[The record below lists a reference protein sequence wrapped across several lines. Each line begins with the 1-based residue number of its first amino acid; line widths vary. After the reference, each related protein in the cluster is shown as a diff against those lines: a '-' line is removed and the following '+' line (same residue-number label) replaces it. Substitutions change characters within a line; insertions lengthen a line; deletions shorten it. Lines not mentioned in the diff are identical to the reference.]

1 MSSVMDDIRLPGSSV
16 RSVYVYEWPVR
27 ILHCLNAIGI
37 IVLVA
42 TGYYIGNPLI
52 PAAPGEATAQ
62 FVMGYVRFA
71 HFAAGYLVA
80 ILFLGRI
87 YWAIMGNHYARHLMF
102 PRLFDAKLWAGAWHQ
117 LKYYLFVV
125 DKQESRVGANPL
137 DQISTFLMF
146 TLPMIFL
153 ILTGFA
159 LYAEGTGQ
167 GSWEALAFRWV
178 RYLFGDS
185 QALHTW
191 HHVAMWALLCYVI
204 IHLYLVFRQ
213 EIMTDQSYVSTM
225 ISGYR
230 SFTAY

>member
-1 MSSVMDDIRLPGSSV
+1 M
-16 RSVYVYEWPVR
+16 W
-27 ILHCLNAIGI
+27 HFLNAIGI
-37 IVLVA
+37 VVLVA
-42 TGYYIGNPLI
+42 TGYYIGNPLL
-52 PAAPGEATAQ
+52 ATAPGEASAQ
-62 FVMGYVRFA
+62 FFMGYVRFA

-87 YWAIMGNHYARHLMF
+87 YWAIMGNHCARHLMF
-102 PRLFDAKLWAGAWHQ
+102 PALFDAKLWAGAWRQ

-125 DKQESRVGANPL
+125 DQQEARVAANPL
-137 DQISTFLMF
+137 DQIATFFMF

-153 ILTGFA
+153 IVTGFA
-159 LYAEGTGQ
+159 LYAEGTGA
-167 GSWEALAFRWV
+167 GSWQALAFGWV

-185 QALHTW
+185 QELHTW

-230 SFTAY
+230 SFKD

>member
-1 MSSVMDDIRLPGSSV
+1 MSSVMDDIRAPGSDV

-27 ILHCLNAIGI
+27 IWHFLDAIGV
-37 IVLVA
+37 IVLAA
-42 TGYYIGNPLI
+42 TGYYIANPLI

-102 PRLFDAKLWAGAWHQ
+102 PPLFDAKLWRGAWHQ
-117 LKYYLFVV
+117 LKYYLFIV
-125 DKQESRVGANPL
+125 DRQHLRVGANPL

-167 GSWEALAFRWV
+167 GSWQALAFGWV
-178 RYLFGDS
+178 RHLFGDS

-191 HHVAMWALLCYVI
+191 HHVAMWALLCYVV

-213 EIMTDQSYVSTM
+213 EIMTNQSYVSTM

-230 SFTAY
+230 SFKD

>member
-1 MSSVMDDIRLPGSSV
+1 MSSAMDDIRLPGSSV

-27 ILHCLNAIGI
+27 VWHFLNAIGI

-42 TGYYIGNPLI
+42 TGYYIGNPFV

-62 FVMGYVRFA
+62 FFMGYVRFA
-71 HFAAGYLVA
+71 HFAAGYLTA

-102 PRLFDAKLWAGAWHQ
+102 PPLFDPKLWAGAWRQ

-137 DQISTFLMF
+137 DQISTFLVF

-159 LYAEGTGQ
+159 LYAEGTGG
-167 GSWEALAFRWV
+167 GSWQALAFGWI

-213 EIMTDQSYVSTM
+213 EIMTNQSYVSTM
-225 ISGYR
+225 VTGYR
-230 SFTAY
+230 SFED